1 MRHGTRGRRAR
12 AARAAPGRSS
22 RRKYGQWSRRTPR
35 LALLVTH
42 RDSVRRML
50 GDPSRSR
57 HGSPSLPR
65 PLLTVSAAHVLRADL
80 SVASPSISPSSTDAF
95 LVDSGATTRCPELAI
110 YHLEHVLS
118 ASVCVTSSVLCNVDQ
133 DSPER
138 SRDSVTG
145 RVMVRS
151 QCAHT
156 PEDNLHRSDKQ
167 DIGGDC

>member
-1 MRHGTRGRRAR
+1 MVQEEGERGQLAQPRAGVVDVSMGSGVDARPGSPSLSHAVTAFGACSGTRHGHG
-12 AARAAPGRSS
+12 
-22 RRKYGQWSRRTPR
+22 
-35 LALLVTH
+35 
-42 RDSVRRML
+42 
-50 GDPSRSR
+50 

-80 SVASPSISPSSTDAF
+80 SVASPSISPSSADAF
-95 LVDSGATTRCPELAI
+95 LVDSGATTRCPEQAT

-138 SRDSVTG
+138 SRDVTG

-156 PEDNLHRSDKQ
+156 PEDNLHRSDRQ
-167 DIGGDC
+167 DIGGEC